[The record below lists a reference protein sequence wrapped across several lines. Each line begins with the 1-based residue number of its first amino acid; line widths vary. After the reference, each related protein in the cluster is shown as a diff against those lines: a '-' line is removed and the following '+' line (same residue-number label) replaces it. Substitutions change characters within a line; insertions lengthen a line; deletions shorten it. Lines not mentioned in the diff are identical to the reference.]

1 MVNAR
6 SGVPRG
12 YQAVMPYLRVRDAAS
27 AIKFYKKVFG
37 AEERFRL
44 RMAGK
49 VGHAELV
56 VGGAVVMISDE
67 FPEANAVGPQAL
79 KGTSVVMAVYVDD
92 VDRLVAKAVKAGA
105 KVRRPVADQFYGD
118 RLGQLEDPFG
128 HVWSIQTRLEKVSP
142 KDMQKRLNALLRAE
156 ASALVAKR
164 RGAVKAAKA
173 GAASRKP
180 SAARGGKSA
189 AKPAGQKA
197 APRRKAAASTSA
209 AVRGARAAA
218 AKSARKKTQ
227 AKTGGRAKTAAK
239 A

>member
-44 RMAGK
+44 KMAGK

-56 VGGAVVMISDE
+56 MGGAVVMLSDE

-79 KGTSVVMAVYVDD
+79 RGTSVVMTVYVDD

-118 RLGQLEDPFG
+118 RTGQIEDPFG
-128 HVWSIQTRLEKVSP
+128 HVWSIQTRVERVSP
-142 KDMQKRLNALLRAE
+142 KEMQKRLNALLRAE

-164 RGAVKAAKA
+164 RGTARPAGA
-173 GAASRKP
+173 GAASKKA
-180 SAARGGKSA
+180 SAGKTRRTSA
-189 AKPAGQKA
+189 KIAVEK
-197 APRRKAAASTSA
+197 APRRKATAGKADAARRRSA
-209 AVRGARAAA
+209 AATKSVRKVSDKAARR
-218 AKSARKKTQ
+218 ARKST
-227 AKTGGRAKTAAK
+227 T
-239 A
+239 